1 MLNQKKLMQGVTL
14 HMNNTEQSELKLYAE
29 KFKALSDPLRLCIIL
44 NLKDGEKCVCELC
57 DNLEMQQ
64 SKISYHLKIL
74 VDVGLIKRRYDK
86 TWSYYSLKED
96 VVSWVAEECCEFI
109 KLRMR

>member
-1 MLNQKKLMQGVTL
+1 
-14 HMNNTEQSELKLYAE
+14 MNNTTQQELTLYAE
-29 KFKALSDPLRLCIIL
+29 KFKALSDPLRLEIIIL
-44 NLKDGEKCVCELC
+44 LKDGEKCVCKLC
-57 DNLEMQQ
+57 DSLDMQQ

-74 VDVGLIKRRYDK
+74 LDVGLVKRRNDK